1 MEDYSDMGEATP
13 EKVSVEGKVSVE
25 QTASVEEK
33 RPKKY
38 LVSQKLKTLKWP
50 EFVALNDRTRF
61 SSEVERQQSLRK
73 LEMALSQLMP
83 WNDAHFSRINVRTP
97 YPSEFRSDADF
108 RILEGNLCA
117 TVRVCIGS
125 ATFWCIP
132 ALQQLHSGYF
142 SRHLP
147 PVSRFREGTDLCA
160 VGFRAAYDW
169 MRLKKLLDANSQ
181 PGKLVELQHTAIQLD
196 IGSLEVMCNRYLCSS
211 QCREQAAF
219 DIYMQAGKF
228 AEVLHPQHQLMLQ
241 RIGFDFLAMV
251 GDSSYLDLPV
261 EDLLIIL
268 KQDTLGVNTELEVF
282 YSVIRWMAV
291 RPKERSRMI
300 HRLFDCVRFTRMP
313 LKMLRH
319 MWRCTTSPDFEGDLS
334 FRAVWR
340 HDPDILQRI
349 SEAITVVGYR
359 GVYTE
364 NEFKNACRSSC
375 LAVEAPREWLYDE
388 DCPYHQPRPRKVYPR
403 MISYD
408 EFLNYVTLRAQKAR
422 ETPRELINLRA
433 VLPLP
438 EIEEEDDD
446 DDLEQVNREDL
457 DYISADM
464 LRHPRKTNNS
474 ILPPIMESA
483 SEREEDP
490 DDECLSPE
498 EWNEMF
504 EFITAQSEIGAP
516 APATAPTQLPASTS
530 TDVLFDDPIFDP
542 SDLPAPTPASFWL
555 RDRHDSEAL
564 DERMLLGEG
573 LSPRV
578 VIPTNMRYSEALSH
592 LLMPICGYNN
602 GVEEEANHGDED
614 ILCRRRYA
622 ADLENMCNG
631 QPLAPEVDVGCP
643 EDQQP
648 EVVPFESYLLD
659 TSVIMADILARIG
672 EKEDAEVKEVP
683 ELAPEEKNSQS

>member
-313 LKMLRH
+313 LKMLHR
-319 MWRCTTSPDFEGDLS
+319 MWRCSTSPDLEGDLS

-340 HDPDILQRI
+340 HDQQVLQRI
-349 SEAITVVGYR
+349 SDAISVVGFR
-359 GVYTE
+359 CVYTD
-364 NEFKNACRSSC
+364 NEFKNACRSSS
-375 LAVEAPREWLYDE
+375 LAMDTPREWLYDE
-388 DCPYHQPRPRKVYPR
+388 DCPYHQPRPRAVYPR
-403 MISYD
+403 VIRYD
-408 EFLNYVTLRAQKAR
+408 EFINYVTLRAQKAR
-422 ETPRELINLRA
+422 ENPRELINLRA
-433 VLPLP
+433 ILPLS
-438 EIEEEDDD
+438 ETEEQDDD

-464 LRHPRKTNNS
+464 LRLQKNPRETNNPVVS
-474 ILPPIMESA
+474 LV
-483 SEREEDP
+483 
-490 DDECLSPE
+490 SP
-498 EWNEMF
+498 
-504 EFITAQSEIGAP
+504 
-516 APATAPTQLPASTS
+516 PASTS
-530 TDVLFDDPIFDP
+530 TEALFGDPIFDS
-542 SDLPAPTPASFWL
+542 SDLPAPTPASYLL
-555 RDRHDSEAL
+555 RNRHNHNEDMSNREAL
-564 DERMLLGEG
+564 DERMLLEG
-573 LSPRV
+573 LASRIGTHMPS
-578 VIPTNMRYSEALSH
+578 PTNMVYSQT
-592 LLMPICGYNN
+592 PN
-602 GVEEEANHGDED
+602 
-614 ILCRRRYA
+614 
-622 ADLENMCNG
+622 
-631 QPLAPEVDVGCP
+631 
-643 EDQQP
+643 
-648 EVVPFESYLLD
+648 LLD
-659 TSVIMADILARIG
+659 TRVLIAQMLAILCLIIMVLSG
-672 EKEDAEVKEVP
+672 SFLK
-683 ELAPEEKNSQS
+683 S